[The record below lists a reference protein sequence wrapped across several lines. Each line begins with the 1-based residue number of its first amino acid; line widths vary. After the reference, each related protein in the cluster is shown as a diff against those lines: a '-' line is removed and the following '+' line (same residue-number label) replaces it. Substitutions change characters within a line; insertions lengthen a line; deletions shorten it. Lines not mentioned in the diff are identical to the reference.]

1 MATTTRH
8 IEGFHKPYLKMFKEH
23 GWKTYVVTGDDNPV
37 NDWCDFKYCI
47 SLSRS
52 PFEIRNIKAI
62 LELKKIIEKEKF
74 NIIHCHTPMGSV
86 VTRMAANNARK
97 KAMIL
102 QKDDLAHMVI
112 KYCMQSFGLRGKDFI
127 INDDEF
133 ILIQKRI
140 EKLNLSA
147 YEMIEVIAYAA
158 MVDIY
163 KANEL
168 LYANHQLL
176 IDVVDY
182 MLNERYISELKD
194 TLDNFS
200 GIIDNKE
207 VSTEKRY
214 SFYDA
219 SIKIDEN
226 FSELKR
232 NDPDYIK

>member
-1 MATTTRH
+1 MRD
-8 IEGFHKPYLKMFKEH
+8 LKSCRIQDLDDIFYSTKESQ
-23 GWKTYVVTGDDNPV
+23 GTNNALLAIKYVLFDDESALETEEKQDNK
-37 NDWCDFKYCI
+37 FLYI
-47 SLSRS
+47 SS
-52 PFEIRNIKAI
+52 
-62 LELKKIIEKEKF
+62 
-74 NIIHCHTPMGSV
+74 
-86 VTRMAANNARK
+86 ANNARK

-219 SIKIDEN
+219 YINIDEH